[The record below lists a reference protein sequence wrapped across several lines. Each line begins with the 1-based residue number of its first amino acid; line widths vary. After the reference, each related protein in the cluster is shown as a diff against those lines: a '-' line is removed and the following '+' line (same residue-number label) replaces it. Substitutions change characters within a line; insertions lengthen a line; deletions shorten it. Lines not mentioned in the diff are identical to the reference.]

1 MISSQRA
8 LFDIPDG
15 VTYLNCAYMSPLMHS
30 VVAAGKNG
38 LDRKA
43 HPWEVT
49 AEDFFNED
57 EDLRAIAA
65 KLFHSSTDDIAIVPS
80 ASYGLSTAAANLPV
94 GPGQRILVVAEQ
106 FPSNV
111 YPWRRLAQ
119 DKGAEILT
127 VPWPENGD
135 WTAAVLEHLQ
145 EGVAIAAL
153 PQTQWS
159 SGGLLDLV
167 KIGEACRAHGT
178 ALALDLTQSL
188 GAYPFDVRKVQPD
201 FAVAAAYKW
210 LLGPYSIGVM
220 YVSPKWHDTGRP
232 LEENWIQRENARKFS
247 DLVQYSDGYDEGA
260 RRFDVG
266 ERSNFALLPA
276 AIQAMQQI
284 LAWGV
289 DEISQTI
296 GSLNTRIVQDSQQ
309 FGMSAPPDNLRSP
322 HYLCLR
328 CSKPLPKNL
337 PSDLA
342 REGVY
347 VSVRGTSIRVA
358 PHLYNSQQDVDHFMA
373 ALRKV
378 MKT

>member
-1 MISSQRA
+1 MISSQRP
-8 LFDIPDG
+8 LFHIPHG
-15 VTYLNCAYMSPLMHS
+15 GTYLNCAYMSPLMQS

-43 HPWEVT
+43 HPWEVS

-247 DLVQYSDGYDEGA
+247 DLVQY
-260 RRFDVG
+260 
-266 ERSNFALLPA
+266 
-276 AIQAMQQI
+276 
-284 LAWGV
+284 
-289 DEISQTI
+289 
-296 GSLNTRIVQDSQQ
+296 
-309 FGMSAPPDNLRSP
+309 
-322 HYLCLR
+322 
-328 CSKPLPKNL
+328 
-337 PSDLA
+337 
-342 REGVY
+342 
-347 VSVRGTSIRVA
+347 
-358 PHLYNSQQDVDHFMA
+358 
-373 ALRKV
+373 
-378 MKT
+378 